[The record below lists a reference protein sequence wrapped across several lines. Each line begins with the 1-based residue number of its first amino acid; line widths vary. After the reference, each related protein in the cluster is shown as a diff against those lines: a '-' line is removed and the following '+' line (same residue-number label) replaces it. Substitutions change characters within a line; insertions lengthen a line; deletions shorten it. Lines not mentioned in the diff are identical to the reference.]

1 MTRLDL
7 QNQLSARL
15 LEIVRPASR
24 GARVKVTVPAANAGD
39 MILVRLEVRAAKTL
53 RAAVLERLRQG
64 RGLHAALVSIF
75 PHNAVFIFDPGAAA
89 LDAAGVAALEVRIA
103 GPTLT

>member
-7 QNQLSARL
+7 QNQLTARL

-24 GARVKVTVPAANAGD
+24 GARVKVTVPGVKEGE
-39 MILVRLEVRAAKTL
+39 MILVRIEARAAKTL
-53 RAAVLERLRQG
+53 RAKVLERLRQG
-64 RGLHAALVSIF
+64 RELHAALVSIF
-75 PHNAVFIFDPGAAA
+75 PQNAVFIFDPAAAA